1 MSGQFEQPASPR
13 EGEAGLGLIEIVI
26 AMFLFLLLAVAFLP
40 LLVNGLRSSA
50 SNSTL
55 ATATQLVEQQLQ
67 KARAVGAT
75 CAAVQSFTSTVPAPV
90 TDPRGVVLYPQVTPV
105 ASCPAS
111 YPGTVSVS
119 VKVTEGSLAGETLA
133 EAVTLVLVTG

>member
-1 MSGQFEQPASPR
+1 MSDQLEQPAPPR

-40 LLVNGLRSSA
+40 LLVNGLQATAR
-50 SNSTL
+50 NSTL

-67 KARAVGAT
+67 KARAAGGT
-75 CAAVQSFTSTVPAPV
+75 CASLQAFSATTPPAV
-90 TDPRGVVLYPQVTPV
+90 TDPRGTALYPQLTPI

-111 YPGTVSVS
+111 YPGTVSLS
-119 VKVTEGSLAGETLA
+119 VKVTEGSAAGKTLA
-133 EAVTLVLVTG
+133 EASTLILVTG